1 MYPENYLLYLQIILF
16 LFITPG
22 SPRVLIVS
30 YSMTYGVKKSVWT
43 AFGDITANS
52 IQMIVVTF
60 IIGSVLLAYPQIMI
74 IMKWLGVIYLTYL
87 AYELFRAKVKNFS
100 SSNEKIAKTNM
111 SFFRDGF
118 LVAGLSPKALI
129 FFGAIFPNFMNF
141 EGNYISQFI
150 ILGITYVV
158 LDFTTLIIYGL
169 GAQKISIWLK
179 ANPKT
184 INIISAAALLVIAFI
199 TGFVKL

>member
-1 MYPENYLLYLQIILF
+1 MFPENFILYLQIILF

-30 YSMTYGVKKSVWT
+30 YSMTYGINKSVWT

-74 IMKWLGVIYLTYL
+74 IMKWLGIIYLTYL
-87 AYELFRAKVKNFS
+87 AYELFRTKVKNFS

-141 EGNYISQFI
+141 EDNYISQFI

-158 LDFTTLIIYGL
+158 LDFTTLMIYGL
-169 GAQKISIWLK
+169 GAQKISVWLK

-184 INIISAAALLVIAFI
+184 INIVSAAALLVIAFI
-199 TGFVKL
+199 TGFVKF

>member
-30 YSMTYGVKKSVWT
+30 YSMTYGVKKSAWM

-87 AYELFRAKVKNFS
+87 AYELFRSKVKNFS
-100 SSNEKIAKTNM
+100 SSNEKIAKTNI

-150 ILGITYVV
+150 ILAITYVV
-158 LDFTTLIIYGL
+158 LDFITLMIYGL
-169 GAQKISIWLK
+169 GAQKISIWLQ

-184 INIISAAALLVIAFI
+184 INIVSAAALLIIAFI
-199 TGFVKL
+199 TGFVRF

>member
-30 YSMTYGVKKSVWT
+30 YSMIYGVSKSVWT

-74 IMKWLGVIYLTYL
+74 IMKWLGVMYLTYL

-100 SSNEKIAKTNM
+100 SSNAKIPKTNM

-118 LVAGLSPKALI
+118 FVAGLSPKALI

-158 LDFTTLIIYGL
+158 LDFTTLMIYGL
-169 GAQKISIWLK
+169 GAQKISIWLQ

-184 INIISAAALLVIAFI
+184 INIVSATALLVIAFI
-199 TGFVKL
+199 TGFVKF